1 MTAPSRVRQ
10 SLPRPTDRITLGQ
23 TGLRVSPVCLG
34 MTVSPETV
42 IAAFEEGVNFF
53 FITADLH
60 WPLYDG
66 VRKGLAKLLAG
77 SPSRRDQIVVG
88 VVSYLDNPLFGA
100 LQFHEVTNEITGLE
114 RVDLLIAGAVS
125 SDHSFY
131 SRVEAM
137 SRARAAGQHGARAI
151 GATFHQ
157 RPLAL
162 VAQHYGM
169 LDISFIRY
177 NSAHPGASRD
187 LFPYLSGRNIPIFNF
202 KSTMSQVT
210 PEMFD
215 TLNLGPTYWR
225 PEVCDYY
232 RFVLTRPE
240 IDGILCSPM
249 QPAEMRQL
257 AQALAKGPLTPDQEA
272 YMIWLSSLVHAQVL
286 T

>member
-1 MTAPSRVRQ
+1 MVRKT
-10 SLPRPTDRITLGQ
+10 LPQPTDRIMLGN
-23 TGLRVSPVCLG
+23 TGLRVSPVCMG
-34 MTVSPETV
+34 MTGSPETV

-53 FITADLH
+53 FVTADLH

-100 LQFHEVTNEITGLE
+100 LQFHEVTNEVAGLD

-210 PEMFD
+210 PDMFD
-215 TLNLGPTYWR
+215 TLQLGPNYWR

-249 QPAEMRQL
+249 QPEEMRQL

-272 YMIWLSSLVHAQVL
+272 YMIWLSSSIHAQVL